1 MSILVRHVHAISEE
15 HPAPASIY
23 ITGMA
28 AEPVVYI
35 IVHGVEDVAA
45 FKKLVQAGSNL
56 EPNTSPAMKEL
67 ADLVTVGHIQQPYRS

>member
-15 HPAPASIY
+15 NPAP
-23 ITGMA
+23 TGMSV
-28 AEPVVYI
+28 EPVVYI
-35 IVHGVEDVAA
+35 IVQGVEDVAA

-67 ADLVTVGHIQQPYRS
+67 ADLVTVGHIQQSYRS